1 MYRQEVR
8 MAILGVIAM
17 LLIAAPALAQ
27 ITTGA
32 IRGVVTVQDEG
43 AALSGA
49 AITAIHGPTG
59 TRYTAATDD
68 QGRFLI
74 RGLRIGPYTVTSEAG
89 GFQVSEVTG
98 VIVGLGEAVRVTLE
112 MPLASVEETLTVVSE
127 SNVLIAPNRTGVASS
142 VPLEGLETLP
152 SINRDFN
159 DFARTNPFV
168 TLSAENEDAQA
179 ISFAG
184 RNSRFNNIQID
195 GSVNNDLFGLADSGT
210 PGGQAE
216 TTPISLDAIQEIQLV
231 MADYDVRN
239 GGYSGGSLN
248 AITRSGSNQHKG
260 SLFYFGRDQ
269 SLVGDG
275 PEVLG
280 EPGQFEQQ
288 VLGFRLG
295 GPITKDNIFYFVNA
309 EIKTQDQP
317 TGWSLSGNSGQC
329 FGGCDP
335 AVSAAARSR
344 RR

>member
-1 MYRQEVR
+1 MTF
-8 MAILGVIAM
+8 
-17 LLIAAPALAQ
+17 AQ
-27 ITTGA
+27 TTTGA
-32 IRGVVTVQDEG
+32 LSGVVSDADNAVLPGVNIE
-43 AALSGA
+43 
-49 AITAIHGPTG
+49 AIHQPTG
-59 TRYTAATDD
+59 TRYATVTDS
-68 QGRFLI
+68 QGRFNI
-74 RGLRIGPYTVTSEAG
+74 VNVRVGGPYAVSVSLE
-89 GFQVSEVTG
+89 GFHPQQSTDVFVN
-98 VIVGLGEAVRVTLE
+98 LGEATRLTYKLNLETVT
-112 MPLASVEETLTVVSE
+112 ETVTVVGE
-127 SNVLIAPNRTGVASS
+127 SNPLISPSRTGAASNVA
-142 VPLEGLETLP
+142 VQTIEDLP
-152 SINRDFN
+152 TIERGFN

-260 SLFYFGRDQ
+260 SVFYFGRDQ

-280 EPGQFEQQ
+280 EPGKFEQQ
-288 VLGFRLG
+288 VYGFRLG
-295 GPITKDNIFYFVNA
+295 GPITKDNIF
-309 EIKTQDQP
+309 
-317 TGWSLSGNSGQC
+317 
-329 FGGCDP
+329 
-335 AVSAAARSR
+335 
-344 RR
+344 